1 MKKAIFTLFFWFIVW
16 VAEAATEQVVLQG
29 PQGKLAAI
37 LQKPALKPGKKCP
50 MVILMHGFGG
60 QKDGKMFESIA
71 QELERQG
78 IASIRF
84 DFNGHGESEGDFQHM
99 TVPNEIEDALCVYQY
114 VTSLDYVKSVA
125 LLGHSQG
132 GVVASMTAG
141 KLGRK
146 IKAVVLM
153 APAAVLRD
161 DAIRGNTF
169 GKAYD
174 AQNPPEYVEL
184 FRNVKLGRDYILSAQ
199 TLPIYETACLYKG
212 EVCVIHG
219 LADRIVP
226 YTYGQR
232 YAQGYKHC
240 TLHLLPDE
248 NHGFSHNL
256 PEAVRIAVDFLSGK
270 LKK

>member
-1 MKKAIFTLFFWFIVW
+1 MKQILLTFALWVTLWT
-16 VAEAATEQVVLQG
+16 AHATTESVTLQG
-29 PQGKLAAI
+29 SQGTLSAI
-37 LQKPALKPGKKCP
+37 IQKPTLKEGKTCP

-60 QKDGKMFESIA
+60 RKEGPMFEGIA
-71 QELERQG
+71 DALEKQG

-84 DFNGHGESEGDFQHM
+84 DFNGHGNSEGAFQNM
-99 TVPNEIEDALCVYQY
+99 TVPNEIEDAMCVYDY
-114 VTSLDYVKSVA
+114 AAALPYVKGIA

-141 KLGRK
+141 KLGKK

-169 GKAYD
+169 GKIYN

-184 FRNVKLGRDYILSAQ
+184 FGNIKLGRDYILSAQ
-199 TLPIYETACLYKG
+199 TLPIYETAFQYKG
-212 EVCVIHG
+212 DVCVIHG

-226 YTYGQR
+226 YTYGER
-232 YAQGYKHC
+232 YAQGYKHS
-240 TLHLLPDE
+240 TLHLLE
-248 NHGFSHNL
+248 NEDHGFSHNL
-256 PEAVRIAVDFLSGK
+256 AEAVNLAVGYLTGK